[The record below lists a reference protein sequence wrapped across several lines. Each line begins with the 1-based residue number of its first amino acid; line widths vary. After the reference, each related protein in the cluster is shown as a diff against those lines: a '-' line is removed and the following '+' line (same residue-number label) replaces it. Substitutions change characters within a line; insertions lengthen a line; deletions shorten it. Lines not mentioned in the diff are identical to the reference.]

1 MDVIFYFLVI
11 AAALIAIWRVLRRV
25 TVFEYERGLKYVK
38 GVFKEI
44 LEPGQHWYVSVFT
57 TVRKIDVRPKFITLP
72 GQEVL
77 SADGVTLKVSLA
89 ASYEVENPSV
99 AVNDVQD
106 FEAALYLHLQIA
118 LRDIIGTATAE
129 TLLEQRDTF
138 GPRILEKTAQVAA
151 ELGLKLNVVDM
162 KDIMFPGQL
171 KQIFSQ
177 VVAARK
183 EGEAAL
189 ERARGEDAALRKLAN
204 TAKLLEGN
212 PSLMQLRLLQAVGES
227 SGNTIML
234 EMPQEGDAAPAR
246 KSAAKTKTKAK
257 RRAARQK

>member
-38 GVFKEI
+38 GVFREV

-89 ASYEVENPSV
+89 ASYEVENPNV

-106 FEAALYLHLQIA
+106 YEAALDLHLQIA

-227 SGNTIML
+227 SGNTIMIEL
-234 EMPQEGDAAPAR
+234 PREGDRSAAN
-246 KSAAKTKTKAK
+246 KSASEPKTKTKRPALRK
-257 RRAARQK
+257 K

>member
-1 MDVIFYFLVI
+1 MDLIIFLLI
-11 AAALIAIWRVLRRV
+11 LALLTAAIWRSVRRV
-25 TVFEYERGLKYVK
+25 TVYEYERGLKYFK
-38 GVFKEI
+38 GNFAEL
-44 LEPGQHWYVSVFT
+44 LEPGQYWFMPMFT
-57 TVRKIDVRPKFITLP
+57 TVQKIDVRPKYITLP

-77 SADGVTLKVSLA
+77 GSDGVTFKVSLA
-89 ASYEVENPSV
+89 ASYEVDNPNV

-106 FEAALYLHLQIA
+106 YEMALYLHLQLA
-118 LRDIIGTATAE
+118 LRDIIGKATAE
-129 TLLEQRDTF
+129 TLLERRDTF
-138 GPRILEKTAQVAA
+138 GPQILESTGERAT
-151 ELGLKLNVVDM
+151 ELGLTLNAVDV

-234 EMPQEGDAAPAR
+234 ELPKESDAAPAKR
-246 KSAAKTKTKAK
+246 SASKPKAKTK
-257 RRAARQK
+257 RRATRKK

>member
-1 MDVIFYFLVI
+1 MDVFFFFLVV
-11 AAALIAIWRVLRRV
+11 AAAMIAVWRLLRRV
-25 TVFEYERGLKYVK
+25 TVYEYERGLKYVK
-38 GVFKEI
+38 GVFREV

-89 ASYEVENPSV
+89 ASYEVENPNV

-106 FEAALYLHLQIA
+106 YEAALYLHLQIA

-129 TLLEQRDTF
+129 TLLEQRETF
-138 GPRILEKTAQVAA
+138 GPRILEKTTEVAA

-234 EMPQEGDAAPAR
+234 ELPRESDRSAAN
-246 KSAAKTKTKAK
+246 KSASKPKTKTKRPALRK
-257 RRAARQK
+257 K

>member
-1 MDVIFYFLVI
+1 MDVFFFFLVV
-11 AAALIAIWRVLRRV
+11 AAAMIAVWRLLRRV
-25 TVFEYERGLKYVK
+25 TVYEYERGLKYVK
-38 GVFKEI
+38 GVFREV

-89 ASYEVENPSV
+89 ASYEVENPNV

-106 FEAALYLHLQIA
+106 YEAALYLHLQIA

-129 TLLEQRDTF
+129 TLLEQRETF
-138 GPRILEKTAQVAA
+138 GPRILEKTTEVAA

-212 PSLMQLRLLQAVGES
+212 PSVMQGRLLQVVGES
-227 SGNTIML
+227 SGNTIIL
-234 EMPQEGDAAPAR
+234 ELPRECER
-246 KSAAKTKTKAK
+246 SAANRSASEPKTKTKRTALREK
-257 RRAARQK
+257 

>member
-1 MDVIFYFLVI
+1 MDVIFYFLVV
-11 AAALIAIWRVLRRV
+11 AAAMIAVWRLLRRV
-25 TVFEYERGLKYVK
+25 TVYEYERGLKYVK
-38 GVFKEI
+38 GVFKEVV
-44 LEPGQHWYVSVFT
+44 EPGQHWYVSVFT

-89 ASYEVENPSV
+89 ASYEVENPNV

-106 FEAALYLHLQIA
+106 YEAALYLHLQIA

-129 TLLEQRDTF
+129 TLLEQRETF
-138 GPRILEKTAQVAA
+138 GPRILEKTTEVAA

-234 EMPQEGDAAPAR
+234 ELPRESDRSAAN
-246 KSAAKTKTKAK
+246 KSAAKPKTKTKRPALRK
-257 RRAARQK
+257 K